1 MPSAAHHADAVDGQI
16 LHHQHRLGAAVAAGL
31 QHLQGVHIVQG
42 QQLRGNGAVHIQNR
56 PRHVGGVIL
65 RGQRA
70 DLAAEFRNV
79 GAGNGKARGQLMAAV
94 AFQQRRQGAQ
104 GGKQVEAPVAAG
116 AGFAVLAVQTDQE
129 GGAGVFLGNAA
140 GHDAHHA
147 LMPAFIR
154 QHDGLRGLAHGQH
167 GHGLPVNFRLHG
179 LPLPVQLAQS
189 PGGLG
194 GLVRVVGEKQLHR
207 KIDLSH
213 PSGGVDAGR
222 QHEADGG
229 RADSFRGAAAL
240 RHQRR
245 DARALGMRQRFQTS
259 RHEHPVLPLQGHHIR
274 HGAEAYHVGVFFQH
288 RFLRAAQG
296 RSQLEGHAHA
306 GEILMGIAAV
316 GAVGVYHG
324 NCGGQRLLALMM
336 VGDDEINAQ
345 LLTQLRLAHGGDAAV
360 HGDDQLDALGVELVD
375 SDGIQAVALLQT
387 AGNVAHRVGAV
398 AAEKIRQQAGGGDA
412 VHVVVAEH
420 GDLLTPGHGKSHPSG
435 SLVHIRHQKR
445 VKQGRVAV

>member
-1 MPSAAHHADAVDGQI
+1 
-16 LHHQHRLGAAVAAGL
+16 
-31 QHLQGVHIVQG
+31 
-42 QQLRGNGAVHIQNR
+42 
-56 PRHVGGVIL
+56 
-65 RGQRA
+65 
-70 DLAAEFRNV
+70 
-79 GAGNGKARGQLMAAV
+79 MAAV

-104 GGKQVEAPVAAG
+104 RGKQVEAPVAAG
-116 AGFAVLAVQTDQE
+116 AGLAVLAVQTDQE

-229 RADSFRGAAAL
+229 RTDSLRGAAAL

-245 DARALGMRQRFQTS
+245 LVCARDSRPLATNTRFSPCRGITS
-259 RHEHPVLPLQGHHIR
+259 ATVPRHTMS
-274 HGAEAYHVGVFFQH
+274 AYSSSTV
-288 RFLRAAQG
+288 
-296 RSQLEGHAHA
+296 S
-306 GEILMGIAAV
+306 
-316 GAVGVYHG
+316 
-324 NCGGQRLLALMM
+324 
-336 VGDDEINAQ
+336 
-345 LLTQLRLAHGGDAAV
+345 
-360 HGDDQLDALGVELVD
+360 
-375 SDGIQAVALLQT
+375 
-387 AGNVAHRVGAV
+387 
-398 AAEKIRQQAGGGDA
+398 
-412 VHVVVAEH
+412 
-420 GDLLTPGHGKSHPSG
+420 
-435 SLVHIRHQKR
+435 
-445 VKQGRVAV
+445 